1 MQGRNTAFS
10 WFLNLLRFS
19 GKRVNIEGVW
29 KKHWR
34 IYLTICITISLLQF
48 SCRYISGFYGKIYS
62 RACVDLSIKLF
73 FFFFLSIF
81 CSNCTCKNWRNIYVI
96 SQYSTVARKEKIYIL
111 PCILVEI
118 VIVIPI
124 NILFEVYN
132 RTSGF
137 KLKIRIFMWLNVIK
151 KNESYIEIEIFSNIL
166 CLFALCVNFCIIKF
180 CYKKA

>member
-1 MQGRNTAFS
+1 MYRSIRMNYYDFP
-10 WFLNLLRFS
+10 N
-19 GKRVNIEGVW
+19 
-29 KKHWR
+29 

-48 SCRYISGFYGKIYS
+48 SCRYISGFYGKILYS

-111 PCILVEI
+111 RCILVEI

-124 NILFEVYN
+124 NILFEHQDSN
-132 RTSGF
+132 L
-137 KLKIRIFMWLNVIK
+137 KLG
-151 KNESYIEIEIFSNIL
+151 YL
-166 CLFALCVNFCIIKF
+166 CD
-180 CYKKA
+180 